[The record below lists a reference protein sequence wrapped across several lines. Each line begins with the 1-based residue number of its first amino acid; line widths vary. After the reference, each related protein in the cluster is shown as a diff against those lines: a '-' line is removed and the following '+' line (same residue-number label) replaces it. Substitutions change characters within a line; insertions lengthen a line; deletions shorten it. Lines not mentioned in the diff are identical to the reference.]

1 MIVKHRPG
9 SKLVYFHNSD
19 LESELKSA
27 VVFLVRWEAGERIFG
42 IFDPHKAQMR
52 RLLDRWAKERKKT
65 KEGRKPGKQR
75 FIFRKCLFLEWELT
89 ARLHTMF

>member
-9 SKLVYFHNSD
+9 SKVVYFHNSD

-52 RLLDRWAKERKKT
+52 RLLDRWAEERKKT
-65 KEGRKPGKQR
+65 KEESQESKG
-75 FIFRKCLFLEWELT
+75 LFLGSVYS
-89 ARLHTMF
+89 